1 MASEIYRERI
11 FGNFRQT
18 PSALRKSKKP
28 SRQMRREGNDP
39 KHLAFV
45 RKLFCVLCGARV
57 NVQAHHLK
65 LGTGERGIGMK
76 STDRWAIP
84 LCSAP
89 GRRLDRCHA
98 MIEDV
103 ASVYEEQVC
112 IQHGLPDPKH
122 LALDIFANTGN
133 LKYCARTILRH
144 RSKWFPP
151 DVMRDLREHYD
162 LGSAGS

>member
-1 MASEIYRERI
+1 MASEIYRERV

-45 RKLFCVLCGARV
+45 RKLFCVLCGARIFI
-57 NVQAHHLK
+57 QAHHLK
-65 LGTGERGIGMK
+65 QGIGERGIGMK
-76 STDRWAIP
+76 STDRWVLP
-84 LCSAP
+84 LCSAA
-89 GRRLDRCHA
+89 GRRLGRCHA
-98 MIEDV
+98 MIENI
-103 ASVYEEQVC
+103 ASVHEIATFARLGQ
-112 IQHGLPDPKH
+112 PDPRG
-122 LALDIFANTGN
+122 LAAELYANTGN

-144 RSKWFPP
+144 RTKWFPP

-162 LGSAGS
+162 LGSAGP